1 VPRLPTDPALTL
13 VFLGLGVYFLALTA
27 RGLLRYRRF
36 RRARPTA
43 LITWRTPRL
52 AFSTALSVFGVLT
65 LAVAVANGLLG
76 RPALHVAGL
85 ATIALYFLLMVPLLG
100 RIELGFYREGVVA
113 PGGFLPYERIRRL
126 AFFESREIVLVLVPR
141 SGAALR
147 LPVPAAEYGGV
158 RRLVEEKVRSHG
170 LSLEGML
177 GL

>member
-1 VPRLPTDPALTL
+1 VPTLPTDRALTL
-13 VFLGLGVYFLALTA
+13 VFLGLGVYFLVLTA
-27 RGLLRYRRF
+27 RGLVRYGRF

-52 AFSTALSVFGVLT
+52 AFSTAFSVFGVLT
-65 LAVAVANGLLG
+65 LAVAAINGLLG
-76 RPALHVAGL
+76 RPVLHVVGL
-85 ATIALYFLLMVPLLG
+85 GMIALYFLLMVPLLG

-113 PGGFLPYERIRRL
+113 PGGFVPYARIRRL

-158 RRLVEEKVRSHG
+158 RRLVEEQVRTHG
-170 LSLEGML
+170 LELEGML